1 MKRQSVRGTRLAL
14 IAVLTLVSSAVL
26 PAGSFVFPGVEFSSA
41 RLDAMG
47 GVHVALADD
56 ISTLFSNPAGFRQAG
71 PQLAVYELTLHLSGP
86 VFSIADLM
94 LRVANGES
102 PTTLLSDPKVS
113 SLLTSLHA
121 SAGLNGPLSFGYV
134 GNGLGFGFF
143 NSSDVTFETEGTLPT
158 VTTTVNENLMFV
170 GGYAF
175 GIPLPP
181 SLDSTLDLGVSLK
194 VSAQGSVVSD
204 QAISTLLSSP
214 NLSILSNAP
223 FDLYV
228 GLGVDAGVLYTW
240 NKTLSVGIV
249 GRNLYAPVMKN
260 SYTRLTSF
268 GGSAPSVSYGY
279 TPLDLSAGIL
289 FSPRLGLLERYI
301 TNLKLMLDYSD
312 ILDFVTHASTA
323 TNPVLHV
330 GLGAE
335 VVVLQILALRAGFN
349 EGYFSAGLGLNL
361 TYFSLNLTMFGSELS
376 TEPGLHPVYNLL
388 VGLVFKY

>member
-1 MKRQSVRGTRLAL
+1 MHRPRLAL
-14 IAVLTLVSSAVL
+14 IAALMLASGALVS
-26 PAGSFVFPGVEFSSA
+26 AGSFVFPGVEFPSA

-71 PQLAVYELTLHLSGP
+71 PQLAISELTMNLSGP

-94 LRVANGES
+94 LRVSNGES
-102 PTTLLSDPKVS
+102 PTTLLSDPKVQT
-113 SLLTSLHA
+113 LLTSLHA
-121 SAGLNGPLSFGYV
+121 SAGLNGPISFGYV

-143 NSSDVTFETEGTLPT
+143 DSTDVTFETAGTLPT
-158 VTTTVNENLMFV
+158 ITTTVNENLMFV

-175 GIPLPP
+175 AIPLPP
-181 SLDSTLDLGVSLK
+181 SLLSTLDLGVSLK

-214 NLSILSNAP
+214 NISFLTNAP
-223 FDLYV
+223 FDMFV
-228 GLGVDAGVLYTW
+228 GFGVDAGILYTW
-240 NKTLSVGIV
+240 NKTISVGIV
-249 GRNLYAPVMKN
+249 GRNLYAPVMQN
-260 SYTRLTSF
+260 HYTRLTSF
-268 GGSAPSVSYGY
+268 GGSAPTVSYGY
-279 TPLDLSAGIL
+279 TPLNLSAGIL
-289 FSPRLGLLERYI
+289 FSPGLGLLERYV

-312 ILDFVTHASTA
+312 ILDFVTHSATA
-323 TNPVLHV
+323 TNPVLHI

-388 VGLVFKY
+388 VGLVFRY